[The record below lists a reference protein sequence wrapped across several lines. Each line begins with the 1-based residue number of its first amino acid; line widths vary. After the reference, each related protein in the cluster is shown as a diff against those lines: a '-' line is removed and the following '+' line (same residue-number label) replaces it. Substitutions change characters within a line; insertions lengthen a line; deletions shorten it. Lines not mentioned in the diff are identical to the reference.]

1 MSVTVIV
8 EEDMY
13 KIKGKTLVKNSCCA
27 LTTFVKKR
35 GSIKRQTNKKK
46 E

>member
-13 KIKGKTLVKNSCCA
+13 KIIGKTLVKNSCCS
-27 LTTFVKKR
+27 LTTFVVKK
-35 GSIKRQTNKKK
+35 GAYKAACN
-46 E
+46 